1 MSAAV
6 DAAPVLVEIAV
17 ESLTGAV
24 TAAMAGAGRLELC
37 ASLLEGGLTPSA
49 GLLAAVKGSVRVPV
63 FAMVRP
69 RGGDFLYHE
78 AEFDVMCR
86 DVRAAKAG
94 GADGI
99 VTGALLAD
107 GRLDVARMKELR
119 DLAAPLPVT
128 CHRCI
133 DVAADA
139 AAVLDELLALGIPR
153 VLTSGGASSAAN
165 GQQQIAALV
174 LRAKGRIAVMAGAG
188 VRADNVAAIVAA
200 TGVWEVHLSASTF
213 RRSAMSFRRN
223 GVAMG
228 AAALPAEHTL
238 RTTDAEMVARVVA
251 AVRRPSR

>member
-1 MSAAV
+1 MPAAV

-17 ESLTGAV
+17 DSLTGAV

-37 ASLLEGGLTPSA
+37 AGLLEGGLTPSA
-49 GLLAAVKGSVRVPV
+49 GLLAAVKASVRVPV

-69 RGGDFLYHE
+69 RGGDFLYDD

-86 DVRAAKAG
+86 DVRAAKGG

-99 VTGALLAD
+99 VTGMLAAD
-107 GRLDVARMKELR
+107 GRLDVPRMQQLR
-119 DLAAPLPVT
+119 ELAAPLPVT

-139 AAVLDELLALGIPR
+139 AAVLDDLLTLGIQR
-153 VLTSGGASSAAN
+153 VLTSGGATSAAN
-165 GQQQIAALV
+165 GRQQIAALV
-174 LRAKGRIAVMAGAG
+174 QRAQGRIAVIAGAG

-200 TGVWEVHLSASTF
+200 TGVREVHLSASTF
-213 RRSAMSFRRN
+213 RRSAMTFRRDH
-223 GVAMG
+223 VTMG
-228 AAALPAEHTL
+228 AAALPAEHTV